1 MRFPKIVIVIRDGGK
16 RMMVNNR
23 HYHESR
29 IRVLKEEK
37 KKIDKE
43 IQKHR
48 DRLAGRGNSTYL
60 VQDKEG
66 QTMDKGIDG

>member
-1 MRFPKIVIVIRDGGK
+1 MKA
-16 RMMVNNR
+16 NR
-23 HYHESR
+23 HFHESR

-48 DRLAGRGNSTYL
+48 DRLGSRGNSTYL
-60 VQDKEG
+60 VQVKEAK
-66 QTMDKGIDG
+66 TMDKGIDG